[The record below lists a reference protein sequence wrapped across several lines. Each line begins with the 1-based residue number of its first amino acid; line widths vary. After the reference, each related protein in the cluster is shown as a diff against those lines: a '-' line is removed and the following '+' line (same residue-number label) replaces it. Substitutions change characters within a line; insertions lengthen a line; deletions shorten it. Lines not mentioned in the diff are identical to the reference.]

1 MKNLKKVMCGIMAGL
16 MLTASVP
23 VGIPQI
29 ACVTEVQAASLETP
43 RLVSVKAMGK
53 KKINLQA
60 AFHIPA
66 SAVRHYR
73 RAGIFCRRVGLWE
86 DEL

>member
-53 KKINLQA
+53 KRINLILDLICQT
-60 AFHIPA
+60 
-66 SAVRHYR
+66 
-73 RAGIFCRRVGLWE
+73 GIVLFPGRIG
-86 DEL
+86 